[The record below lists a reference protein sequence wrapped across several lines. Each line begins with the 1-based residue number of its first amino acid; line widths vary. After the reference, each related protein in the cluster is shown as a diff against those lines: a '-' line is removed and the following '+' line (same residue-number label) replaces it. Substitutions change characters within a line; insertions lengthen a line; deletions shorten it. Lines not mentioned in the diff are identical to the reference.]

1 MNLLEILSGKED
13 RKETQNRIYGVV
25 VGVVTSN
32 QDPDKLGRVKVK
44 FPWLEEKAESA
55 WARVAS
61 PMAGNDRGIVFTP
74 EVNDEVLVAFQ
85 HGDVRAPYVIGAL
98 WNNVD
103 KFIKEKDG
111 DDKNN
116 LRIIKSRSNHLIV
129 LDDTSGSEKIQIID
143 SKGKNTIT
151 IDSQKNKI
159 ILQGEGDIE
168 LKASS
173 GKIILDAQSVEIKSS
188 AGTKVEAGSTMDIKA
203 SATMDVKSSATMNI
217 KGATVNIN

>member
-1 MNLLEILSGKED
+1 MNLLEILSRKED
-13 RKETQNRIYGVV
+13 SGETQSRIYGVV
-25 VGVVTSN
+25 VGVVTDN
-32 QDPDKLGRVKVK
+32 QDPDKLGRVKVS
-44 FPWLEEKAESA
+44 FPWLKEKAESD

-61 PMAGNDRGIVFTP
+61 PMAGNDRGLVFIP
-74 EVNDEVLVAFQ
+74 EVKDEVLVAFQ
-85 HGDVRAPYVIGAL
+85 QGDVRAPYVIGAL
-98 WNNVD
+98 WNGVD

-111 DDKNN
+111 DDNNN

-159 ILQGEGDIE
+159 TIQGEGDIE
-168 LKASS
+168 LKASN

-188 AGTKVEAGSTMDIKA
+188 AETKVEAGSTMDVKA
-203 SATMDVKSSATMNI
+203 SSTMTI
-217 KGATVNIN
+217 KGQMVNIN